1 MLQTYEKNLKP
12 NIQKRTE
19 NIKIRIFLRF
29 YPRPAYCSFRSCLNL
44 IAEIYYNRFFDGFV
58 LEMREHTGWYEGDF
72 RTASSTD
79 GKDYG
84 CTKEWSDCCAARP
97 ATALN
102 SDESESYHCWSSNGR
117 WLVFSSRRDDGLFT
131 RPYVAYI
138 DTNGVARKP
147 FMLPQRNPKEYCGD
161 LMYSCNIPE
170 LMTGPVTVP
179 ARTMAKVLRES
190 PGTDVG
196 L

>member
-1 MLQTYEKNLKP
+1 MSVCWSPLTKSPERFETFPTFSPDGRWLAFTLHKYGNFSIWHRDADIWMLDLERLGECSCEGGWNGAGG
-12 NIQKRTE
+12 
-19 NIKIRIFLRF
+19 IRNG
-29 YPRPAYCSFRSCLNL
+29 A
-44 IAEIYYNRFFDGFV
+44 G
-58 LEMREHTGWYEGDF
+58 GG
-72 RTASSTD
+72 
-79 GKDYG
+79 G
-84 CTKEWSDCCAARP
+84 CTKESSDCCAAWP

-138 DTNGVARKP
+138 DSNGVARKP
-147 FMLPQRNPKEYCGD
+147 FMLPQRNPKEYYED
-161 LMYSCNIPE
+161 LMYSYNIPE
-170 LMTGPVTVP
+170 LMTGPVSVP